1 MVAGSPERDRGASE
15 TPMWT
20 GRVQLDITRL
30 KPERLANDL
39 VTNDHA
45 PLRRNPGGDDERLSI
60 EEGSRW
66 PLVELGGSDSGC
78 GGGGAGAWS

>member
-1 MVAGSPERDRGASE
+1 
-15 TPMWT
+15 MWT

-78 GGGGAGAWS
+78 GSLKLAWVLRCFYSQRSWHAFKQE